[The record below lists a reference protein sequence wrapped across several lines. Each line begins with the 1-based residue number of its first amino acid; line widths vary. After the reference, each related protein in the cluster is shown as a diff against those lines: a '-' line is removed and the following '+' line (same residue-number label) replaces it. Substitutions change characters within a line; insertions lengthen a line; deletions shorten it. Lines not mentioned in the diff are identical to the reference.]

1 MISYSKKFKKRPSKI
16 SAIFFSLILLIMIGF
31 LVSSNWRLREKRLG
45 FNSQLEIL
53 NKKIQ
58 NLEKINQGL
67 KEKISALAEENYLEK
82 VARET
87 FNLKKSGEKVVVIKR
102 GEPLPTEIK
111 EEKKFNFQNWFDTVG
126 NIVRS
131 LRRLGENINSESH

>member
-1 MISYSKKFKKRPSKI
+1 MISYSKKFEKRPSKI
-16 SAIFFSLILLIMIGF
+16 SAIFLSLILFLLIGF
-31 LVSSNWRLREKRLG
+31 LAISNWKMQEKRVG

-67 KEKISALAEENYLEK
+67 KEKILAIGEENYLEK

-102 GEPLPTEIK
+102 EEPISTEIK
-111 EEKKFNFQNWFDTVG
+111 EEKKFFDFQNWFDWLKSK
-126 NIVRS
+126 IKR
-131 LRRLGENINSESH
+131 E